1 MITTN
6 MLKIQGH
13 PVGIFTEEP
22 SPVLPAD
29 MDFVFLARN
38 FDGTKIPNSAVNGY
52 GPANYLAQGT
62 LTVNGSGS
70 SCYLTNGYS
79 NSNYLYATIE
89 SSQLEAMKANN
100 GTYTYFIRVMAEADI
115 YNVGGILSWR
125 ANGSYIY
132 MIRSYNGQ
140 LQIHTNSGSNLGN
153 NFLLTTDR
161 VYKVQVSGNN
171 YYAKNLDT
179 GDTWANTYSGTKN
192 MGTTMTTFYA
202 GYSYGLES
210 YLQRFYAVAG
220 IGRATTEEED
230 TSIKN
235 YLMSQGL

>member
-1 MITTN
+1 
-6 MLKIQGH
+6 MLRWNGKLISVNRGLAEWH
-13 PVGIFTEEP
+13 ESPA
-22 SPVLPAD
+22 PVLPAD

-70 SCYLTNGYS
+70 SCYLSNGYS
-79 NSNYLYATIE
+79 DSNYLYAIID
-89 SSQLEAMKANN
+89 SSQLDAMKANN
-100 GTYTYFIRVMAEADI
+100 GTYTYFIRVMAEA
-115 YNVGGILSWR
+115 NAPAVGGILSWR
-125 ANGSYIY
+125 MNSGYIY
-132 MIRSYNGQ
+132 MIRSSGGQ
-140 LQIHTNSGSNLGN
+140 LQIHTNSGNNLGN

-171 YYAKNLDT
+171 YYAENLDT
-179 GDTWANTYSGTKN
+179 GDTWVNTNSSNKTMGTK
-192 MGTTMTTFYA
+192 MTTFHA
-202 GYSYGLES
+202 GYSGES